1 MAKNDFQYVWWN
13 SYTLQCGTIIDFATW
28 LQLAVW
34 HVALEFIK
42 WQHSAMWHVAL
53 ESWHWICQVAASCSV
68 ADWQVAL
75 GWHAIEFVQTS
86 AILEFYIWFRFWP
99 TCHSA
104 PVCEILSKSDHP
116 QQKTSISAV
125 AKRPRDASCL
135 SLASLQCWKKYNAI
149 LYRFFRYLIL
159 NNIVTLKPGLEV
171 TQDHSNW

>member
-75 GWHAIEFVQTS
+75 GWHAIEFAQTS
-86 AILEFYIWFRFWP
+86 AILEFCTWFRFRPHHRSRHVIVHQSPKFYPNRTTLGRKKWRHVDLQYGGFQP
-99 TCHSA
+99 SW
-104 PVCEILSKSDHP
+104 ILGI
-116 QQKTSISAV
+116 Q
-125 AKRPRDASCL
+125 
-135 SLASLQCWKKYNAI
+135 
-149 LYRFFRYLIL
+149 
-159 NNIVTLKPGLEV
+159 
-171 TQDHSNW
+171 